1 MQLTPDQQAQVSAF
15 NAKYPGFNVNS
26 VRELSRVASRFGPEA
41 TRDYFTLI
49 QSLGM
54 GNGGPNENSFLNP
67 ATGKIRQEMSGT
79 RAALT
84 YLGLPAAAIAAPHLM
99 PMITGGGGTA
109 ANGYALANAIP
120 SSVGLQGIPLAASSA
135 AGAGAGTLGSMIAG
149 AGIPA
154 GINAV
159 AGIYGA
165 RTQAN
170 AANQSAQ
177 AQIDAANRA
186 AELQYQSTQEALKF
200 QRENEEQRRKEHA
213 DTEARNFGIDQ
224 DERDYTRGQR
234 DQTLARLA
242 PYRGMGLGALAQLGK
257 PIPMAA
263 PGSIGDLLQRRT
275 A

>member
-1 MQLTPDQQAQVSAF
+1 MQLTPEQQAQVSAF

-26 VRELSRVASRFGPEA
+26 VSELSRVASRFGPEA

-84 YLGLPAAAIAAPHLM
+84 YLGLPAATLATAGLAAGAAAP
-99 PMITGGGGTA
+99 A
-109 ANGYALANAIP
+109 A
-120 SSVGLQGIPLAASSA
+120 AASA
-135 AGAGAGTLGSMIAG
+135 AGATAPAAGTLGSMIAG

-154 GINAV
+154 GINAA

-177 AQIDAANRA
+177 AQIEAANRA

-213 DTEARNFGIDQ
+213 DTEARNFGIYQ